1 MERKRSFNI
10 FNVARECGAYDE
22 WPSLPEGVFDIQLH
36 MSRNDRPQPF
46 FLVCDHDTVL
56 VQMSGAGRVELKE
69 ASVVYHTL
77 EPGDYIYVP
86 AGTPHR
92 VVPETESVQVRYKA
106 ASPEL
111 EGVAWYCEG
120 CGGLLWRQ
128 DWELASELPQE
139 GYLRV
144 CKEFNA
150 NATRRTC
157 ARCGWQHPAVDLDGL
172 RWEEIGQALH
182 ETEPIG

>member
-1 MERKRSFNI
+1 
-10 FNVARECGAYDE
+10 
-22 WPSLPEGVFDIQLH
+22 
-36 MSRNDRPQPF
+36 
-46 FLVCDHDTVL
+46 
-56 VQMSGAGRVELKE
+56 
-69 ASVVYHTL
+69 
-77 EPGDYIYVP
+77 
-86 AGTPHR
+86 